1 MSRGL
6 RKGQLI
12 GVHGPGAIADIGD
25 ESFVVT
31 SIDKWRR
38 DGMSPCDLMRLS
50 RRLGVARL
58 LQPATNPNRFRG
70 DSWSVALHR
79 FPQWLFC
86 QKCRHMVR
94 WSMVKEASLELGDP
108 PCCERCKGRP
118 SLVPMRFVQIC
129 ENGHLDDV
137 DWLWWVHS
145 APGSR
150 AQCHNPEQLQ
160 FLSRTGVGSGLGSLQ
175 VKCLDCKAVRNLGD
189 LRSHG
194 GWQCRTAT
202 AYSGGRQPWQRSDA
216 GTVCDSEP
224 IVVQRG
230 DSNVY
235 FPSVVSALDI
245 PSGSDDDPGE
255 SLDGAIRDRQ
265 DFGTYKGMWDSLKSQ
280 GIDVSVAMSEPISRL
295 SQEVGVDPDHIVKLL
310 DDSGPLDATES
321 ARPLGDQIREMKAE
335 EFAALARPDG
345 IESSQFSGTS
355 YKVDRKC
362 FSSALVGLL
371 ESVSLVD
378 RLREVRTLR
387 GFHRVSPSGEDRIV
401 GASLS
406 PATDWL
412 PACEVFGEG
421 IFLNFRPGAIA
432 QWESGLP
439 SSEQVRLQTL
449 QKRIVDE
456 DLGFLPK
463 VSARLIA
470 IHGLAHLL
478 MRQLCFESGY
488 ASSSLRE
495 RMYIDDEMAG
505 VLIYTADGDSE
516 GTMGGLVRQGR
527 SDRLPA
533 VFARALT
540 AAAWCSGDPLC
551 SEGENQGMAGLNRA
565 ACHACLLVSE
575 TSCECANALLDRRF
589 LIGGSG
595 GMTGLFT
602 GALAELEVV

>member
-12 GVHGPGAIADIGD
+12 GVHGPGAIADIGG
-25 ESFVVT
+25 ESFVVA
-31 SIDKWRR
+31 SIDRWRR
-38 DGMSPCDLMRLS
+38 DGMAPCDLLRLS

-58 LQPATNPNRFRG
+58 LQPATNPNSFSG

-94 WSMVKEASLELGDP
+94 WSMFKESSLELGEP
-108 PCCERCKGRP
+108 PCCERCKGHP

-129 ENGHLDDV
+129 KNGHLDDV

-160 FLSRTGVGSGLGSLQ
+160 FLSRTGVGSGLNSLQ
-175 VKCLDCKAVRNLGD
+175 VKCLDCNAVRNLGD
-189 LRSHG
+189 LRNRS
-194 GWQCRTAT
+194 GWQCRTTT
-202 AYSGGRQPWQRSDA
+202 AYSGGRQPWQRRDG
-216 GTVCDSEP
+216 GTVCDCEP

-245 PSGSDDDPGE
+245 PAGFGDDPGE
-255 SLDGAIRDRQ
+255 TLDATIRDRQ
-265 DFGTYKGMWDSLKSQ
+265 DFGTYKEMWDSLKSN
-280 GIDVSVAMSEPISRL
+280 GIDVLSVMHKQIVRL
-295 SQEVGVDPDHIVKLL
+295 SQTVGVEPDHLVRLL
-310 DDSGPLDATES
+310 DDTCDSGDAES
-321 ARPLGDQIREMKAE
+321 DRPLGDQIREMKAE
-335 EFAALARPDG
+335 EFEAFARPDG
-345 IESSQFSGTS
+345 IASSQFSGTS
-355 YKVDRKC
+355 YVVDQSC
-362 FSSALVGLL
+362 FSPALVGLL
-371 ESVSLVD
+371 ESVSLID

-387 GFHRVSPSGEDRIV
+387 GFHRVSPSGEDQMV

-406 PATDWL
+406 LATDWL

-421 IFLNFRPGAIA
+421 IFLNFRPGAVA
-432 QWESGLP
+432 HWESDLP
-439 SSEQVRLQTL
+439 SIEQIRLKAL

-470 IHGLAHLL
+470 IHGLSHLL

-495 RMYIDDEMAG
+495 RMYIDDDMAG

-527 SDRLPA
+527 ADRLPA

-602 GALAELEVV
+602 EALAELEVV